1 MRTALVKNLEQ
12 NWKVL
17 KSEQFNPKKPTNK
30 LKMTKLSKNSTSV
43 KNCESMRH
51 KLMPSTCEN
60 RQIYFFLYDMII

>member
-17 KSEQFNPKKPTNK
+17 ISEQFNPVDKKPDYK
-30 LKMTKLSKNSTSV
+30 LKITKLSKNSTSV

-51 KLMPSTCEN
+51 KLMPSTCVKIG
-60 RQIYFFLYDMII
+60 RLFFLV